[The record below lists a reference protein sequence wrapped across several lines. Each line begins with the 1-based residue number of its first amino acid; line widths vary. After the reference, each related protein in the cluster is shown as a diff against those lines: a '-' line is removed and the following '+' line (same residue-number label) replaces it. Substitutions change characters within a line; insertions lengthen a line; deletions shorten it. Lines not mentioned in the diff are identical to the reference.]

1 MFRLVIVRLGIVLWP
16 GVMLARGLC
25 GIRRGSGFL
34 RFSTIVGVAFIFWL
48 KCSMIPPLM
57 VIVLNIVMVHVKR

>member
-1 MFRLVIVRLGIVLWP
+1 MFKSVIVRLEIVLWP
-16 GVMLARGLC
+16 GVMLVRGLC

-34 RFSTIVGVAFIFWL
+34 PFSTIVKVAFIFWL

-57 VIVLNIVMVHVKR
+57 AIVLNIVMVHAKR